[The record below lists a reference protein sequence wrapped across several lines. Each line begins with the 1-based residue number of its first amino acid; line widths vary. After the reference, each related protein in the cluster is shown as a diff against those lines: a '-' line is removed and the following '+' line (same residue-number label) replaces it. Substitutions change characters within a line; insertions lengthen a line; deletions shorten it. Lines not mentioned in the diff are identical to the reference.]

1 MKLFEI
7 KIYNNIF
14 ILMNYYEK
22 NYQEIIMFENRILM
36 NCEKRRNLKS
46 KEFYPLIELAIYK
59 ALFLY
64 FYKEKAKTLIFT
76 FTKW

>member
-1 MKLFEI
+1 M
-7 KIYNNIF
+7 
-14 ILMNYYEK
+14 
-22 NYQEIIMFENRILM
+22 MFEKRILM